1 MSACCSGSGGSEAD
15 DVIKTEEL
23 KQARALAEM
32 DEIKPVAAQAPG
44 DSTGHYPGRFWH
56 EVENGARIHCDL
68 CPRAC
73 VLKDGD
79 RGFCFVRQN
88 QGGEMILT
96 TYGLSTGFCVD
107 PVEKKPLNHFLPGTS
122 VLSFGTAGCNLGCR
136 FCQNWSISKSRE
148 TAMLSEQATPDEIAE
163 AAAKLG
169 CHSVAF
175 TYNDPVIWAE
185 YAIDAAHACHE
196 RGIKTIAVTAGY
208 ITPEARPEFY
218 SVMDA
223 ANVDLKA
230 FTEVFYQHLSLAHLE
245 PVLDTLKWLKH
256 ETGVWFEVTNLIIPE
271 ENDSPEETAR
281 MCDWILSNLGCDV
294 PVHFTAFHPDFKL
307 MHRPPTPPAT
317 LAAAREQALKAG
329 IKFAYVGNVYDVE
342 RQSTYCP
349 ACQAVLIERDWF
361 ELGVYRMK
369 GSSCSFCGCE
379 IAGVFDAYKGNWGRR
394 RLPVVIDHDEVR
406 PGFPQRPDFKRDK
419 RAPQASGSQ
428 KLPNSMPEA

>member
-1 MSACCSGSGGSEAD
+1 MSEPA
-15 DVIKTEEL
+15 VLTESYRGRWWHTLE
-23 KQARALAEM
+23 
-32 DEIKPVAAQAPG
+32 G
-44 DSTGHYPGRFWH
+44 DSC
-56 EVENGARIHCDL
+56 IHCDL

-73 VLKDGD
+73 VLKSGD

-88 QGGEMILT
+88 VGGQMILT

-148 TAMLSEQATPDEIAE
+148 TALLSEQATPEEIAE
-163 AAAKLG
+163 AAVKLK
-169 CHSVAF
+169 CASVAF

-185 YAIDAAHACHE
+185 YAIDTAKACHE
-196 RGIKTIAVTAGY
+196 RGLKTVAVTAGY

-218 SVMDA
+218 AVMDA

-230 FTEVFYQHLSLAHLE
+230 FTEIFYQHLSLAHLE

-256 ETGVWFEVTNLIIPE
+256 ESNVWFEITNLVIPE
-271 ENDSPEETAR
+271 ENDSPEEIER
-281 MCDWILSNLGCDV
+281 MCDWIVTNLGDDV

-317 LAAAREQALKAG
+317 LVRARTQAIKAG

-342 RQSTYCP
+342 NQSTYCP
-349 ACQAVLIERDWF
+349 GCGECLIERDWF
-361 ELGVYRMK
+361 ALGVYRLK
-369 GSSCSFCGCE
+369 GNKCAFCGQ
-379 IAGVFDAYKGNWGRR
+379 IVPGLFDKKKGNWGRR
-394 RLPVVIDHDEVR
+394 RLPVIIEKDDVR
-406 PGFPQRPDFKRDK
+406 PGLPR
-419 RAPQASGSQ
+419 RAF
-428 KLPNSMPEA
+428 